1 MHAIHIRRTALGQ
14 DAPGMGYEGKA
25 QRRPTVPCIVL
36 SPAHILAQ
44 YAHVVGDYESTENA
58 RSAPVG
64 RSPDGAVETRHL
76 PRAEWRLTL
85 PMRSLN
91 MQLLETES
99 TIA

>member
-1 MHAIHIRRTALGQ
+1 M
-14 DAPGMGYEGKA
+14 APVWVTKGKPNA
-25 QRRPTVPCIVL
+25 GLPCIVL

-64 RSPDGAVETRHL
+64 RSPNGAVETRHL
-76 PRAEWRLTL
+76 PRAEWPLTL

-91 MQLLETES
+91 KQLLETES
-99 TIA
+99 TTH